1 MTEALQLEMKPSYQP
16 HDVTAERLAALEQ
29 ENRQLRETNRLLQQE
44 NARLDSQLAKVVY
57 SLQGRR
63 MRGVNSGS
71 SGSAIIGIL
80 VLVVVFVLL
89 FYGMGV
95 FDFSVPSSIDYDPPV
110 VVERMR

>member
-16 HDVTAERLAALEQ
+16 HDVVADRLAALEQ
-29 ENRQLRETNRLLQQE
+29 ENRLLRESNMLLQQE
-44 NARLDSQLAKVVY
+44 KNRLDSQLAKVVY

-63 MRGVNSGS
+63 MRGVNSGN

-80 VLVVVFVLL
+80 VLVLVFVLL
-89 FYGMGV
+89 FYGMGI
-95 FDFSVPSSIDYDPPV
+95 FDFSFPSSADYNPP